1 MKQVSVR
8 EAQHH
13 LARVLALVQEGE
25 EIEITRRDV
34 VVARI
39 TPATGKRGA
48 VETAARPNFQAR
60 LEMMYGPVPAGT
72 AAAEEIVRGRARDE

>member
-13 LARVLALVQEGE
+13 LARVLAPVADGE
-25 EIEITRRDV
+25 EIEIARRNA

-39 TPATGKRGA
+39 VPDTG
-48 VETAARPNFQAR
+48 QAR
-60 LEMMYGPVPAGT
+60 T
-72 AAAEEIVRGRARDE
+72 RSRRRALDFRNR